1 MTKVGKS
8 DREETFARAS
18 GNDEVAPQADLSA
31 TRNPD
36 FIH

>member
-1 MTKVGKS
+1 MPAVKRKQTV
-8 DREETFARAS
+8 A
-18 GNDEVAPQADLSA
+18 GNVPDGRNAPQADLSA